1 MGRVKRRCSEF
12 DVRPIV
18 VVGQAEH
25 EYLDNGHSL
34 RYWCRMDFSSFLQRM
49 PISAALSKGKDA
61 IIGLGAKEKFNQLFQ
76 PYGEILEL
84 NLNSAAR
91 ALSATIRL
99 KGEAELVKILVHEYA
114 VSQDQEGQIFVAI
127 DGRRIETSREW
138 LTKLIN
144 DKLGEQKVRIPERLG
159 WLVQRLL

>member
-1 MGRVKRRCSEF
+1 MQAV

-84 NLNSAAR
+84 NLNSEAR

-144 DKLGEQKVRIPERLG
+144 DKLGEQKVRIPEGLG